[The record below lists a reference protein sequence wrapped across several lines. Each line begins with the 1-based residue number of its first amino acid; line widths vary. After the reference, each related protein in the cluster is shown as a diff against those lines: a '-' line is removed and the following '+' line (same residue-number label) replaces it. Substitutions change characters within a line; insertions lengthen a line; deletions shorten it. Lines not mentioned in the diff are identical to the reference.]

1 MADSVDPYAQTGRS
15 LGLTNLET
23 AKPVGG
29 SVDITEVGDVSLN
42 DPEEESAEVGAH
54 FDNLAETMDHAEL
67 SELATD
73 LIDAIEIDKEAHEK
87 RDQQYEEGLRRTG
100 LGNDAPGG
108 ASFAGASR
116 ATHPALMEAAL
127 DFSARVM
134 SEMLPPEGPVKSY
147 VVGDPSDEKED
158 RAKRTSRYM
167 NYQITEM
174 MTSAYHE
181 FEMGFTQCPLGGAF
195 YTKTYTVDGNPNVM
209 FVPID
214 KVHRPWSDGDFY
226 SQPRLTHEQDVDKYQ
241 FNDNVRRGL
250 WLDVLNVES
259 APSVDDQT
267 KSTVANDR
275 IIGRESPTENVDD
288 VRVVYE
294 VSAMLP
300 SLEDD
305 EDEGGVLPYI
315 VTIDVS
321 TRRILAIYRNWE
333 EGDENQKR
341 LDFLIEWPFWPWR
354 GGIPIGMTQ
363 MIGSLAGA
371 ATGALRALLDSAFLS
386 NSQTGVK
393 LKGGATTGGQNI
405 RPQVGQTTEMQGSLA
420 MDDVR
425 KTYMPLPFPPP
436 SPVLFQL
443 LGFLVDSARGVVRT
457 TFDEYDKMSGNTPVG
472 TASMFIEQGLKN
484 FGAVHGRLHRS
495 MRRFLKQLWNINAH
509 TVSNQVVVDQ
519 FGELMVTKED
529 FQGHMTVTPVSDPR
543 IFSDMQRSAQAQ
555 MIQQRATTAPP
566 GLYDLRKSELFFLK
580 RMNVP
585 DPEQFLIPAPQAT
598 QKNAVA
604 ENVEA
609 SSGLPIKAYPGQDHE
624 AHLAIHLAYLAS
636 PLFGSN
642 PIIAMK
648 YLPIM
653 MGHLAE
659 HLALWYADATLI
671 AANAAIQERANDPTI
686 TVESLARIKGV
697 EVSLDRLLAEIT
709 PPVLQHAQEQLA
721 EVPPIIQQA
730 QQLMQ
735 KLAPQTPMDPSIVAM
750 KDVERQAQA
759 DMQMGQA
766 KMAEMQSRAQTAQQR
781 GQLDAQKMQMD
792 AQKMQ
797 VDQAEAQRKAQESQQ
812 KMQIDAA
819 IKAKELEMQQ
829 QSEQAKQQSEQERN
843 MIAAAAIQSK
853 EGLNA
858 ADNETAL
865 TITEMKIESDGGAG
879 NLSTGTGINP
889 NP

>member
-1 MADSVDPYAQTGRS
+1 MADSVDPYAQTGRA

-23 AKPVGG
+23 ATPKGG
-29 SVDITEVGDVSLN
+29 SVDITEKGDVSLN
-42 DPEEESAEVGAH
+42 DPEEESAEVGSH
-54 FDNLAETMDHAEL
+54 FDNLAETLDHAEL

-250 WLDVLNVES
+250 WLAVLNAES

-315 VTIDVS
+315 VTIDVN

-457 TFDEYDKMSGNTPVG
+457 TFDEYDKMTGNTPVG

-735 KLAPQTPMDPSIVAM
+735 KLAPPQPTDPSIVAM
-750 KDVERQAQA
+750 RDVERQSKA
-759 DMQMGQA
+759 DEQMGQA
-766 KMAEMQSRAQTAQQR
+766 KVIDLQSRAQAAQQK
-781 GQLDAQKMQMD
+781 GQLDQQRLQLQQGEM
-792 AQKMQ
+792 
-797 VDQAEAQRKAQESQQ
+797 QRKAQESAQ
-812 KMQIDAA
+812 KMQIEAA
-819 IKAKELEMQQ
+819 LKAKELEAR
-829 QSEQAKQQSEQERN
+829 QAEAEAKRHSDQERN
-843 MIAAAAIQSK
+843 VIAAEANAVRERNEAA
-853 EGLNA
+853 GNA
-858 ADNETAL
+858 TAIEL
-865 TITEMKIESDGGAG
+865 TEMKIAAG
-879 NLSTGTGINP
+879 EGTGNITTGTSVSESA
-889 NP
+889 

>member
-1 MADSVDPYAQTGRS
+1 MADSDPYSQEGRAS
-15 LGLTNLET
+15 GVTTLDT
-23 AKPVGG
+23 ATPVGG
-29 SVDITEVGDVSLN
+29 EVDIAESGSVDLN
-42 DPEEESAEVGAH
+42 APEEESVELGSH
-54 FDNLAETMDHAEL
+54 FDNLAETLDSAEL
-67 SELATD
+67 SEIASD

-100 LGNDAPGG
+100 LGNDSPGG

-134 SEMLPPEGPVKSY
+134 SEMLPPEGPVKDFI
-147 VVGDPSDEKED
+147 VGEPTDEKED
-158 RAKRTSRYM
+158 RAKRTARYM
-167 NYQITEM
+167 NYQITELM
-174 MTSAYHE
+174 PSAYHE

-195 YTKTYTVDGNPNVM
+195 YSKMYTVDGNPSVM

-250 WLDVLNVES
+250 WLDVVAVAAS
-259 APSVDDQT
+259 PSIDDQT
-267 KSTVANDR
+267 KATTANDR
-275 IIGRESPTENVDD
+275 IVGRGTPTENIDD
-288 VRVVYE
+288 VRVIYE

-300 SLEDD
+300 SLEDGEEG
-305 EDEGGVLPYI
+305 EDSDGVLPYI
-315 VTIDVS
+315 VTIDVN
-321 TRRILAIYRNWE
+321 TRRILSIYRNWRE
-333 EGDENQKR
+333 DDENRKR
-341 LDFLIEWPFWPWR
+341 LDFLVEWPFWPWR

-371 ATGALRALLDSAFLS
+371 ATGALRALLDAAFLS
-386 NSQTGVK
+386 NSQTGMK

-405 RPQVGQTTEMQGSLA
+405 RPQVGQTTEVSGSLA
-420 MDDVR
+420 MDDIR
-425 KTYMPLPFPPP
+425 KTYMPLPFNPP
-436 SPVLFQL
+436 SAVLFQL

-495 MRRFLKQLWNINAH
+495 MRRFLRQLWEINSH
-509 TVSNQVVVDQ
+509 TISNEVIVDQ
-519 FGELMVTKED
+519 FGELNVTKED
-529 FQGHMTVTPVSDPR
+529 FQGPMTVIPVSDPR

-585 DPEQFLIPAPQAT
+585 DPEQFLVPDPQAT

-609 SSGLPIKAYPGQDHE
+609 SRGLPIKAYPGQDHE
-624 AHLAIHLAYLAS
+624 AHLAIHLAYLVS
-636 PLFGSN
+636 PMFGSN

-648 YLPIM
+648 YLPVM
-653 MGHLAE
+653 LGHLAE

-671 AANAAIQERANDPTI
+671 AANAAIQERAGDPTI
-686 TVESLARIKGV
+686 TVESLAKMKGV
-697 EVSLDRLLAEIT
+697 EISLDRLLAEIT
-709 PPVLQHAQEQLA
+709 PAVLQHATEQLA
-721 EVPPIIQQA
+721 EVPPIIMQA

-735 KLAPQTPMDPSIVAM
+735 KMAPPMPMDPSIVAM
-750 KDVERQAQA
+750 KDVERQSQA
-759 DMQMGQA
+759 DQQMGQA
-766 KMAEMQSRAQTAQQR
+766 KIIDIQSRTQMSQAKTQMDQQR
-781 GQLDAQKMQMD
+781 LQIQQS
-792 AQKMQ
+792 
-797 VDQAEAQRKAQESQQ
+797 EAQRKAAESSQ
-812 KMQIDAA
+812 KLQMDAMV
-819 IKAKELEMQQ
+819 KAKELE
-829 QSEQAKQQSEQERN
+829 AKQQDAQAKYEADQQRN
-843 MIAAAAIQSK
+843 MIAAAGIQSK
-853 EGLNA
+853 EGMNA
-858 ADNETAL
+858 ADNATAIE
-865 TITEMKIESDGGAG
+865 ITEMKIDAGEGSGAG
-879 NLSTGTGINP
+879 NLSTGTGVNP